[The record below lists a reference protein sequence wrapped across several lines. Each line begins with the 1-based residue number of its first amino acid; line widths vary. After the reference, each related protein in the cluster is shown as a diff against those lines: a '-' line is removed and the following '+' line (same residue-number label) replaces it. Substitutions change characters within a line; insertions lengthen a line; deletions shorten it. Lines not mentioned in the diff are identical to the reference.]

1 MPTQSTT
8 YNSRVTDESLE
19 KRFRDTF
26 RAQGGA
32 ELVDDLYAQGVIV
45 PIVDFTA
52 AATGQ
57 QLSENLQTA
66 WDFSTGHA
74 TVTSTSL
81 IDVITTAGFWAVDVQ
96 VSARV
101 AQTGAVA
108 INGGLALSDGVSN
121 KIIFEISSVVSASAN
136 NDQPVVWSGV
146 IFINSGQS
154 LKAQAQTSA
163 NVLNIQYRQI
173 ATVNG
178 DLVQP
183 SGFTSS

>member
-45 PIVDFTA
+45 PVVDFTA

-57 QLSENLQTA
+57 QLAQNLQTA
-66 WDFSTGHA
+66 WDFSTGFNQVVGA
-74 TVTSTSL
+74 SSTIISN
-81 IDVITTAGFWAVDVQ
+81 AGFWKVDLSVWMAYASGPAQ
-96 VSARV
+96 AKLEINDGTTSKTIYSV
-101 AQTGAVA
+101 AQPSITPLNEYFQTTDENFVVFLRSGDSLVA
-108 INGGLALSDGVSN
+108 T
-121 KIIFEISSVVSASAN
+121 ASAN
-136 NDQPVVWSGV
+136 HQIDVW
-146 IFINSGQS
+146 
-154 LKAQAQTSA
+154 
-163 NVLNIQYRQI
+163 YRQI

-178 DLVQP
+178 DLVNP